1 MEDQLPTT
9 ADDVIKIMKSLP
21 NLVKGFKDAKGVPLE
36 YKLLPLA
43 AIEKVVLQ
51 EENPT
56 DRIVQSIDNAIISEC
71 ELKMEGLFLAK
82 QKFNYLYER
91 VKDNEHLLNG
101 QLLVDFNIL
110 KTKTTKDEKAF
121 FKNLSENL
129 VQVII
134 HFYWI

>member
-1 MEDQLPTT
+1 
-9 ADDVIKIMKSLP
+9 MKSLP

>member
-1 MEDQLPTT
+1 MPTT